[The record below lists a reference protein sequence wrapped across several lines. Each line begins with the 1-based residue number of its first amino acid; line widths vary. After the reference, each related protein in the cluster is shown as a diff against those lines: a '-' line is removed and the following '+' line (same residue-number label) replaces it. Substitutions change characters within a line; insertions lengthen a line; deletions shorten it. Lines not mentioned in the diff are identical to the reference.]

1 MVLAVGRAQRL
12 EARLMDSVSFLAALL
27 AVHAGAVAT
36 PGPNT
41 LLVTNIA
48 AAGARRTALWAAA
61 GTGAGALIW
70 VAATLG
76 GASALLAAVPRLA
89 DVLRWLGGG
98 YLVFL
103 GVQALLSAWRDRGGE
118 RASDVFVPPSGAI
131 AFRRGLVTNLSN
143 PKSMAYYLSLLVA
156 SAAPDAPLWVR
167 IAGGTGMAAI
177 SLGWYLLLAW
187 AFSGGPVQRVYRKAQ
202 PIVAGAT
209 GMLMIGFGVALVF
222 LA

>member
-1 MVLAVGRAQRL
+1 
-12 EARLMDSVSFLAALL
+12 MDSISFLAALL

-48 AAGARRTALWAAA
+48 AGGARRTAMWAAA
-61 GTGAGALIW
+61 GTGTGALIW
-70 VAATLG
+70 VGVTLG

-89 DVLRWLGGG
+89 DALRWIGGG

-103 GVQALLSAWRDRGGE
+103 GVQAILSAWKSRRPEATPGLFA
-118 RASDVFVPPSGAI
+118 RATAGA

-156 SAAPDAPLWVR
+156 SAAPEAPLWLRV
-167 IAGGTGMAAI
+167 AGGAGMAAI

-187 AFSGGPVQRVYRKAQ
+187 AFSGGPVQRLYRKTQ
-202 PIVAGAT
+202 PVIAGAT
-209 GMLMIGFGVALVF
+209 GLLMIGFGVALIF

>member
-1 MVLAVGRAQRL
+1 MALAGGRGHRL
-12 EARLMDSVSFLAALL
+12 EAGLMDSVSFLAALL
-27 AVHAGAVAT
+27 AVHAGAVVM

-41 LLVTNIA
+41 LLVTTIA
-48 AAGARRTALWAAA
+48 AAGARRTAMWAAA
-61 GTGAGALIW
+61 GTGAGALVW

-76 GASALLAAVPRLA
+76 GASALLAAVPRMA

-103 GVQALLSAWRDRGGE
+103 GVQAILSAWQGRGGE
-118 RASDVFVPPSGAI
+118 RVSGAFVPPSAGA

-156 SAAPDAPLWVR
+156 SAAPDAPIWLR
-167 IAGGTGMAAI
+167 IAGGAGMAAI
-177 SLGWYLLLAW
+177 SFGWYLLLAW
-187 AFSGGPVQRVYRKAQ
+187 AFSGGPVQRLYRRAQ

-209 GMLMIGFGVALVF
+209 GVLMIGFGVALVI

>member
-1 MVLAVGRAQRL
+1 MVLAAGGAERL
-12 EARLMDSVSFLAALL
+12 EARPMDSVSFLAALL

-41 LLVTNIA
+41 LLVSNIA
-48 AAGARRTALWAAA
+48 AAGARRTAMWAAA
-61 GTGAGALIW
+61 GTGAGAVVW

-89 DVLRWLGGG
+89 DVLRWLGGA

-103 GVQALLSAWRDRGGE
+103 GAQASFSAWRSRSAE
-118 RASDVFVPPSGAI
+118 TAPAVFAPASAAV

-167 IAGGTGMAAI
+167 IAGGAGMAAI

-187 AFSGGPVQRVYRKAQ
+187 AFSGGPVRGLYRKAQ
-202 PIVAGAT
+202 PVVAGAT
-209 GMLMIGFGVALVF
+209 GVLMIGFGLALVF